1 MDNKKEYKI
10 MNDEELRKMIGK
22 ASEIFIRL
30 TEPKSEDTSEPPSV
44 ASQDATGSTRAGR
57 SPQREE
63 VKQKSISQKTAV

>member
-10 MNDEELRKMIGK
+10 IDDEELRKMIGR
-22 ASEIFIRL
+22 ASEIFIKL
-30 TEPKSEDTSEPPSV
+30 TEPPSV

-63 VKQKSISQKTAV
+63 VKQKSISPKTAV